1 MIRTRIVCYITS
13 FIVLCGGAGLVWLCL
28 AVPPSPH
35 VAKPAVVNRNEEKVS
50 FYHQIKPILQ
60 AKCQGC
66 HQPNVRSGH
75 LMLIS
80 YTDFLKGGTHG
91 PAFVKGHPEKSLVIG
106 YLEGKPELMPQGGPP
121 LSKAE
126 IELFKRWIAQG
137 AVDDTPAEH
146 SAYDAAHPP
155 VYTSSPVISAV
166 AFSPDGKTLAVSG
179 YHEVL
184 LLNADNG
191 ALEARLVGD
200 AQRIQSLVFTKDG
213 KTLIAVGGSPAR
225 FGEIQFWDVPNHR
238 RIDSVRYTYDTLFG
252 ASLSPDDKELAFGG
266 ADNTVRVV
274 SVPDGKQVMMLEND
288 TDWVFGTVFSR
299 DGKYVVSASRDEA
312 LKLTQVETG
321 SFIDDINTHT
331 TPMRCMVGRPGQ
343 DQVLCGGDD
352 GIPRLYK
359 IFRTEART
367 MNNEDHN
374 LIRAFER
381 QPDTI
386 TALAF
391 DPTGNLCAVASEA
404 GTVNLYDVDS
414 GAKKLS
420 LPPVRGAV
428 FTLAF
433 RPDGNVLATAGFDG
447 YVRYYDVHSGRL
459 LRAFIPVPIH
469 KPNRSAL
476 SVRRRGHH
484 G

>member
-1 MIRTRIVCYITS
+1 MQLRIHPLKLALAATVA
-13 FIVLCGGAGLVWLCL
+13 LMGLGGYGV
-28 AVPPSPH
+28 AVSPPKKAPIPNS
-35 VAKPAVVNRNEEKVS
+35 NLNEKVS
-50 FYHQIKPILQ
+50 FYHQIRPILQ

-80 YTDFLKGGTHG
+80 YADFLKGGVHG

-126 IELFKRWIAQG
+126 IGLFRRWIAQG
-137 AVDDTPAEH
+137 ALDDTPAEH
-146 SAYDAAHPP
+146 SAYNATHPP
-155 VYTSSPVISAV
+155 LYTVAPLISAL
-166 AFSPDGKTLAVSG
+166 AYSPDGKTLAVSA

-184 LLNADNG
+184 LLNSQTG
-191 ALEARLVGD
+191 ALQARLVGD
-200 AQRIQSLVFTKDG
+200 AQRLTSLVFTPDSKM
-213 KTLIAVGGSPAR
+213 LIAVGGTPAR
-225 FGEIQFWDVPNHR
+225 YGEVQFWDVATHR
-238 RIDSVRYTYDTLFG
+238 LLNKVRFTYDTLFG
-252 ASLSPDDKELAFGG
+252 ASLSPDGKHLAFGG

-274 SVPDGKQVMMLEND
+274 DVPDGKQLMMLEND

-299 DGKYVVSASRDEA
+299 DGQYVVSASRDEA
-312 LKLTQVETG
+312 LKLTQVQTG

-381 QPDTI
+381 QPSTI

-391 DPTGNLCAVASEA
+391 HPSGNLCAVASET
-404 GTVNLYDVDS
+404 GSVNLYDVNT
-414 GAKKLS
+414 GAKVLS
-420 LPPVRGAV
+420 LPPVNGAL
-428 FTLAF
+428 FALAF
-433 RPDGNVLATAGFDG
+433 TSDGKILATAGFDG
-447 YVRYYDVHSGRL
+447 YVRYYNVSTGQL
-459 LRAFIPVPIH
+459 LRAFVPVPLQ
-469 KPNRSAL
+469 KPNRSAFAE
-476 SVRRRGHH
+476 RGKGYH